1 MKNFLCSERFLEA
14 FDFIILICTS
24 IVIAL
29 FFNRFV
35 ILNAYI
41 PSSSMEKTLMTGDSL
56 LVNRL
61 NYLFSAPK
69 RFDIVVFIPPDNEKN
84 LFIKRII
91 GMPGEKLE
99 VVSGK
104 VYINDEPLE
113 ENFLDKE
120 TYEFAGPYYI
130 PDGCYFM
137 MGDNRN
143 NSNDSRYWGNT
154 FLKRERILGK
164 ALFRTSPSFGNIYKK
179 STKD

>member
-1 MKNFLCSERFLEA
+1 
-14 FDFIILICTS
+14 
-24 IVIAL
+24 
-29 FFNRFV
+29 
-35 ILNAYI
+35 
-41 PSSSMEKTLMTGDSL
+41 
-56 LVNRL
+56 
-61 NYLFSAPK
+61 
-69 RFDIVVFIPPDNEKN
+69 
-84 LFIKRII
+84 
-91 GMPGEKLE
+91 MPGEKLE

-130 PDGCYFM
+130 PNGCYFM

>member
-1 MKNFLCSERFLEA
+1 
-14 FDFIILICTS
+14 
-24 IVIAL
+24 
-29 FFNRFV
+29 
-35 ILNAYI
+35 
-41 PSSSMEKTLMTGDSL
+41 MEKTLMTGDSL

-130 PDGCYFM
+130 PNGCYFM
-137 MGDNRN
+137 MGDNL
-143 NSNDSRYWGNT
+143 S
-154 FLKRERILGK
+154 LIH
-164 ALFRTSPSFGNIYKK
+164 I
-179 STKD
+179 

>member
-61 NYLFSAPK
+61 NYLFSTPK
-69 RFDIVVFIPPDNEKN
+69 RFDIVVFIPPDNEK
-84 LFIKRII
+84 IC
-91 GMPGEKLE
+91 
-99 VVSGK
+99 S
-104 VYINDEPLE
+104 
-113 ENFLDKE
+113 
-120 TYEFAGPYYI
+120 
-130 PDGCYFM
+130 
-137 MGDNRN
+137 
-143 NSNDSRYWGNT
+143 
-154 FLKRERILGK
+154 
-164 ALFRTSPSFGNIYKK
+164 
-179 STKD
+179 